1 MINNIYSLFK
11 GFRKTSNSF
20 TKRYTAV
27 LIVCIL
33 SLLAVIFYPSTFFSN
48 FKVEVTQAIAFP
60 LSSEDMN
67 ETNFSFEKKEN
78 YYFKQV
84 AGLNLTLFQYK

>member
-1 MINNIYSLFK
+1 MINNIISLFK
-11 GFRKTSNSF
+11 RVRKTNNSF
-20 TKRYTAV
+20 SKRYMTII
-27 LIVCIL
+27 IVSIL
-33 SLLAVIFYPSTFFSN
+33 SLLIVIFYKSN
-48 FKVEVTQAIAFP
+48 FTKFEVEVTQAIAFP